1 MAVYERIWRRY
12 EGRLTPLGRRWTVI
26 TRYALADA
34 FSSRIFTAFYVLCL
48 LPTLAGLFVVYL
60 SHNAGLL
67 EQIGLTREFVGGLTE
82 LFFQLLFTW
91 QAIPA
96 FFVAVIVAPS
106 LVSADLANNALPL
119 YLARPITRRDYVV
132 GKIAVL
138 ALLLSPITWIGGLAV
153 FGLQSSLEGGG
164 WWRGHW
170 RIAAA
175 YLIGHLTWI
184 VVISLLT
191 LAISAWVRFKPAA
204 RGALFGIVF
213 ILAGFAEA
221 VNGVTGSSL
230 GDLVHL
236 IRAILNVVLW
246 IFGLPLRND
255 LPIAAAWL
263 TLAASCALSLWLLHR
278 KLRAHEVVS

>member
-12 EGRLTPLGRRWTVI
+12 QGGLTPLGRRWTVI
-26 TRYALADA
+26 TRYALAEA

-48 LPTLAGLFVVYL
+48 LPTMVGLFLVYL
-60 SHNAGLL
+60 SHNTGLL
-67 EQIGLTREFVGGLTE
+67 EQIGMTREFVGGLTE
-82 LFFQLLFTW
+82 LFFQLLFSW

-96 FFVAVIVAPS
+96 FFIAVIVAPS
-106 LVSADLANNALPL
+106 LISADLANNALPL

-138 ALLLSPITWIGGLAV
+138 ALLLSPTTWIGGLAV
-153 FGLQSSLEGGG
+153 FVLQSSLEGGG
-164 WWRGHW
+164 WWREHW

-221 VNGVTGSSL
+221 VNGVTSSSI

-236 IRAILNVVLW
+236 VRAIINVVLW

-255 LPIAAAWL
+255 LPIAASWL
-263 TLAASCALSLWLLHR
+263 TLAAACALSLWLLHR